1 MTKTYYAEGDIVTI
15 EGPNFP
21 QLVWGPAKVV

>member
-1 MTKTYYAEGDIVTI
+1 MTKTYYVEGDIVTI